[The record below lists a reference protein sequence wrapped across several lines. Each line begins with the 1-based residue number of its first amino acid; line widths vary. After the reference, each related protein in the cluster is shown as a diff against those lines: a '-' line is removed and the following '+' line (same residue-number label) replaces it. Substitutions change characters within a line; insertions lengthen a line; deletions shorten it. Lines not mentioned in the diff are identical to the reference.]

1 MARVR
6 IEEFK
11 KAVIKVLKDRDIEP
25 EESEVIAEKVMN
37 LFGYDKSITDNIL
50 SSRERDLF
58 YMLEDYDILT
68 TEEETAYLPSGKK
81 WRIHY
86 WKIKDDKIKK
96 ILSEKKE
103 KEKVEDK
110 SVYDDLSDEVWKRHE

>member
-1 MARVR
+1 LARVR